1 MKTRL
6 EEYYRTAV
14 RPELVAKFGYTN
26 EFQVPRIEKVII
38 NMGVGGAVRD
48 SKKVEFA
55 VKDMMAIAGQ
65 KPIITKAKKANAAF
79 KLREGMAIGCKV
91 TLRKEKMYEFL
102 DRLVNIALPRVRDFR
117 GLNNKSFDGNGNYAF
132 GIKEHIIFPEI
143 HYESVTDVWGMD
155 VIIATSAKTDEE
167 ALALLKGFNFPFG
180 N

>member
-6 EEYYRTAV
+6 EEFYRTSV

-26 EFQVPRIEKVII
+26 EFQVPKIEKVII

-55 VKDMMAIAGQ
+55 TKDMMAIAGQ

-102 DRLVNIALPRVRDFR
+102 DRLVNIALPRVREFR
-117 GLNNKSFDGNGNYAF
+117 GLNNKSF
-132 GIKEHIIFPEI
+132 E
-143 HYESVTDVWGMD
+143 
-155 VIIATSAKTDEE
+155 
-167 ALALLKGFNFPFG
+167 LKYDCMVL
-180 N
+180 

>member
-14 RPELVAKFGYTN
+14 RPELEAKFGYTN

-102 DRLVNIALPRVRDFR
+102 YF
-117 GLNNKSFDGNGNYAF
+117 
-132 GIKEHIIFPEI
+132 
-143 HYESVTDVWGMD
+143 
-155 VIIATSAKTDEE
+155 
-167 ALALLKGFNFPFG
+167 
-180 N
+180 